1 MVMKLNCRGGYS
13 LSFDKTVVMGVL
25 NVTPDSFSDG
35 GLFVDVESAVTHA
48 KQMVS
53 KGAGIIDVGGE
64 STKPGS
70 EPVSADAELARVA
83 PVIKRLVAEL
93 EVPISIDTMKPLVAR
108 ECLELGVHLVND
120 VTGLRDAKM
129 AEVAASFNSPV
140 VIMHMQ
146 GEPKTM
152 QENPSYTDVVSD
164 VLGFFRERIKKAE
177 DAGVKDIVIDPG
189 IGFGKTTSHNL
200 QLLKRLSEFK
210 ELGKPI
216 LVGPSRKSFIGNISN
231 LPVSER
237 LEGTL
242 AAVSIAVLNGANL
255 VRVHDV
261 LQCKRAVEIAEA
273 IRDA

>member
-35 GLFVDVESAVTHA
+35 GLFVDVETAVSRA

-53 KGAGIIDVGGE
+53 EGAGIIDVGGE

-152 QENPSYTDVVSD
+152 QQNPSYTDVVSD

-216 LVGPSRKSFIGNISN
+216 LVGPSRKSFIGNISG
-231 LPVSER
+231 LPVNER
-237 LEGTL
+237 LVGTL

-261 LQCKRAVEIAEA
+261 LQCKRASEIAEA

>member
-216 LVGPSRKSFIGNISN
+216 LVGPSRKSFIGNISG
-231 LPVSER
+231 LPVNER
-237 LEGTL
+237 LVGTL

-261 LQCKRAVEIAEA
+261 LQCKRASEIAEA